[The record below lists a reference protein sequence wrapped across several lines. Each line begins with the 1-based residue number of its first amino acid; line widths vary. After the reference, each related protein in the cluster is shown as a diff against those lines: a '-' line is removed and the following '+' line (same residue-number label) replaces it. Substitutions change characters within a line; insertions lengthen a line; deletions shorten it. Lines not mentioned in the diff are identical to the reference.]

1 MSYWLVKTEP
11 STYSWNDLVRD
22 QETWWTGIRNFQA
35 RNNLRLM
42 KKGDQV
48 FVYHSMTEKAIKGI
62 GEIVNEAKADDTATD
77 GDWSMVKIKAIR
89 LLDADVTLDTIKKN
103 VALKNMVLVKNSRL
117 SVQPVLAEE
126 WDEMLKIAQE

>member
-48 FVYHSMTEKAIKGI
+48 FVYHSITEKAIKGI

-103 VALKNMVLVKNSRL
+103 VVLKNMVLVKNSRL

-126 WDEMLKIAQE
+126 WDAMLKIAQE